1 MNLFTNPSASE
12 FQKLFKKTNNTI
24 AEHAVVVD
32 YDGEVLIDPQVN
44 QPQLDL
50 NKFKVKVHLSEGKLK
65 ILYSQPARLQNL
77 FKRIM
82 NDWNKND
89 FAERSIA
96 F

>member
-1 MNLFTNPSASE
+1 MSE
-12 FQKLFKKTNNTI
+12 FQKLFKKEKNTVS
-24 AEHAVVVD
+24 EHNLVVD
-32 YDGEVLIDPQVN
+32 YDGEVLLDPQVN

-50 NKFKVKVHLSEGKLK
+50 KKFKVKIHLSESKLTT
-65 ILYSQPARLQNL
+65 LYAQPVRLQNL

-89 FAERSIA
+89 LAESSIA